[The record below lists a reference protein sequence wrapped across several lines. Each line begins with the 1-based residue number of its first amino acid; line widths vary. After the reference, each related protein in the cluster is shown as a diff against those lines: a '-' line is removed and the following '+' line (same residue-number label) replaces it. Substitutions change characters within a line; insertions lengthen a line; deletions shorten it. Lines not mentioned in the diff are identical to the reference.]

1 MLKKIFTLLLIS
13 LLTANV
19 TARAQKQ
26 DQIEEVRKPLRN
38 DQYGLFNHL
47 GLGIDLISPD
57 GFGINV
63 GTCITPWL
71 QVRAG
76 YSIVP
81 WSITQL
87 PLDIQGVGTKGQP
100 ISATIKLGSKNVTLS
115 AGAFMTRHTGNLMFD
130 FFPSRKSSFHFT
142 VGMLAGND
150 NLVTLKNI
158 SSLSEFEGVGVR
170 FYPGGVRNDKNMHQV
185 LVTNGNLELT
195 IGRSWLVRPY
205 VGLGWGSFIPSK
217 RVGVLFDMGV
227 EFNGGMGV
235 IVNARDLQHLGA
247 NDKPVRGKIDGAG
260 LQTLIEDMSD
270 KPADE
275 NMRKAM
281 DIYQK
286 VSTIPVAGYI
296 KLALVV
302 KLF

>member
-81 WSITQL
+81 
-87 PLDIQGVGTKGQP
+87 
-100 ISATIKLGSKNVTLS
+100 GSKVTILPQ
-115 AGAFMTRHTGNLMFD
+115 AGYSSTGLTDETVQIIFVEAEKTGDAHTE
-130 FFPSRKSSFHFT
+130 
-142 VGMLAGND
+142 
-150 NLVTLKNI
+150 KN
-158 SSLSEFEGVGVR
+158 E
-170 FYPGGVRNDKNMHQV
+170 
-185 LVTNGNLELT
+185 
-195 IGRSWLVRPY
+195 
-205 VGLGWGSFIPSK
+205 
-217 RVGVLFDMGV
+217 
-227 EFNGGMGV
+227 
-235 IVNARDLQHLGA
+235 
-247 NDKPVRGKIDGAG
+247 
-260 LQTLIEDMSD
+260 LIEVFEL
-270 KPADE
+270 PVAQIRAFLDE
-275 NMRKAM
+275 NTLPIGIRAQLVLEM
-281 DIYQK
+281 
-286 VSTIPVAGYI
+286 VAQS
-296 KLALVV
+296 KE
-302 KLF
+302 